1 MIIDGVL
8 LVFQG
13 VLNILLLPITV
24 LNIGIDFIA
33 SIPVVTQFLQVVA
46 YMLPWSN
53 LLPIFLVVIGIFVF
67 RIGVALFKLVLQ
79 VISAVH

>member
-13 VLNILLLPITV
+13 VLNIFLLPISV
-24 LNIGIDFIA
+24 LNIGIDFM
-33 SIPVVTQFLQVVA
+33 SRIPFVTQFLQVVA
-46 YMLPWSN
+46 YILPWSN
-53 LLPIFLVVIGIFVF
+53 LLPIFIAVIGIFVF
-67 RIGVALFKLVLQ
+67 RIGVALFKLILQ